1 MSNTLL
7 PNQRPMSS
15 CCFECCIFM
24 LKYVVKHE
32 KFKHKKV
39 FVAKI
44 LIYLHPK
51 VADFDGDVVRCRF
64 ASGSDECASVCSDH
78 SSYMTLENVSI
89 PSV

>member
-1 MSNTLL
+1 MKNFS
-7 PNQRPMSS
+7 
-15 CCFECCIFM
+15 I
-24 LKYVVKHE
+24 
-32 KFKHKKV
+32 KKSLC
-39 FVAKI
+39 ANI

-64 ASGSDECASVCSDH
+64 ASGSDECASVCSNH